1 MALVIKRW
9 ECSREA
15 NEQGNYVHLVGREG
29 GLISWLLSLVGI
41 DPVSEVEV
49 KEDLIKFTSSSLAG
63 KEMRIIPIKSLT
75 SAYYSY
81 EKPWKIAIVIFIVG
95 FFLIPTNIFLGLLV
109 CIASVVYY
117 VLNKNLAVAVVEA
130 SGWSGAF
137 AFKRSIIEGQNID
150 EEAGYE
156 VIEVIRQRIEAKL
169 S

>member
-1 MALVIKRW
+1 MALVIKQW
-9 ECSREA
+9 ECGREA

-29 GLISWLLSLVGI
+29 GLISWLLSLIGI

-63 KEMRIIPIKSLT
+63 KEMRIIPVKSLT

-81 EKPWKIAIVIFIVG
+81 EKPWKIAVVIFIVG
-95 FFLIPTNIFLGLLV
+95 FFLIPANIFLGLLV
-109 CIASVVYY
+109 CIAGVVYY

-169 S
+169 I